1 MMQAFRNAAKP
12 LMVVVA
18 ITFFAWLVLDL
29 SGITGGTGLL
39 TQTSVGKVN
48 GRSIDARTYQNIVQ
62 QSIDARQRESPGAMG
77 LEDYQQVRDEVW
89 DQIVQ
94 NSVLDAEYRRRGISV
109 SDDEVVQAIRTSPLP
124 EFQRVPEF
132 QTDSQ
137 FDLAKYQRWLT
148 SSVAQQYL
156 PSLEAQYRDE
166 LQRAKLLRVVT
177 SDIYLSDAA
186 LWERYRDEHEM
197 VKIGLTAIVPRNA
210 VPDSSIRV
218 SDAEVAAYYK
228 AHRDEFARPKTAYL
242 SYVALPRV
250 PTPAD
255 TAAVRARADSA
266 RQEIAHGAPFAEVAS
281 RESADSGTAA
291 KGGDLGEWTKGAM
304 DPAFDS
310 AAFSLPLN
318 TVSRPV
324 LSQFGFHLIEI
335 TSRKGNKAKG
345 RHILFPVEVTGAH
358 RDQLDAQADSLE
370 HLGAERTDPAAL
382 DTVAR
387 VLKLRIGKTSPVQQG
402 TKVQL
407 GPLVV
412 PDAGVWAF
420 QGAKPGAT
428 SPVIETSYAYYLFR
442 LDSLHDAGVPLLSEI
457 RAAVIS
463 AARDQKK
470 WTAARELA
478 KEYMKRLEGGAS
490 LAQAASAMK
499 LPHREFGPFSR
510 INPPLTNPIVVGTAF
525 GLKKGER
532 SGILDTK
539 EGLYVIETL
548 DHVKAD
554 STKFA
559 KELEQYRARLINVA
573 KQERVRNY
581 LTALRKSAKI
591 VDNRAKVLQ
600 QPGTAP
606 TQPPVS

>member
-12 LMVVVA
+12 LLVVIA

-39 TQTSVGKVN
+39 TRTSVGKIN
-48 GRSIDARTYQNIVQ
+48 GRSVDARTYENIVQ
-62 QSIDARQRESPGAMG
+62 QSIDARQRQSPGAMG
-77 LEDYQQVRDEVW
+77 LDDYQQVRDEVW

-94 NSVLDAEYRRRGISV
+94 SSVLESEYRKRGITV
-109 SDDEVVQAIRTSPLP
+109 SDDEVVQALRSSPPP
-124 EFQRVPEF
+124 EFRNVPEF

-156 PSLEAQYRDE
+156 PSLEAQFRDE
-166 LQRAKLLRVVT
+166 LQRTKLLRIVT

-186 LWERYRDEHEM
+186 LWERYRDEHEQ
-197 VKIGLTAIVPRNA
+197 VKVGLTAIVPRA
-210 VPDSSIRV
+210 VVPDSLVHV
-218 SDAEVAAYYK
+218 SDSEILEYYK
-228 AHRDEFARPKTAYL
+228 AHGKELERPKTAYL
-242 SYVALPRV
+242 SFVSLPRAA
-250 PTPAD
+250 TAAD

-266 RQEIAHGAPFAEVAS
+266 RQEILGGAPFADVAR
-281 RESADSGTAA
+281 RESADSASAA

-310 AAFSLPLN
+310 AAFALPLR

-324 LSQFGFHLIEI
+324 LSQFGYHLIEI

-345 RHILFPVEVTGAH
+345 RHILFPIEVTGAH

-370 HLGAERTDPAAL
+370 HLGAERADPAAL

-387 VLKLRIGKTSPVQQG
+387 ALKLRISRAAPVQKG
-402 TKVQL
+402 SKVQL

-420 QGAKPGAT
+420 QAKPGST
-428 SPVIETSYAYYLFR
+428 SPVIETSYAFYIFR
-442 LDSLHDAGVPLLSEI
+442 LDSVHQAGIPPLGEVRST
-457 RAAVIS
+457 VVS
-463 AARDQKK
+463 QVRDEKK
-470 WTAARELA
+470 WKAARELA
-478 KEYMKRLEGGAS
+478 AEYLKRVNAGSSMGA
-490 LAQAASAMK
+490 AADAMK

-510 INPPLTNPIVVGTAF
+510 INPPLTNPIVVGAAF

-532 SGILDTK
+532 TGVLDTK
-539 EGLYVIETL
+539 EGLYVIQAL
-548 DHVKAD
+548 DRIKAD
-554 STKFA
+554 SAAFTKD
-559 KELEQYRARLINVA
+559 LDQYRARAINLA

-581 LTALRKSAKI
+581 LTALRKSARI
-591 VDNRAKVLQ
+591 VDDREKVLR
-600 QPGTAP
+600 TAP
-606 TQPPVS
+606 QAAPGA